1 MRALRGVGCPCQTA
15 PVGKSSRR
23 ESRRNRPKPVR
34 YVDANSQL
42 RVVVVTQ
49 PTGARGVPVDLSH
62 DVTLVKAAL
71 LYADHVELV
80 SPGAAMVTSAGGLQ
94 AATPADAIGL
104 LGTLDPATLAHL
116 GGKNLPD
123 NFAQMVQGAL
133 VLSQMPI
140 DQVRRILGK
149 EVSDEFLADLRAQL
163 EALQGPTRQLREV
176 AAGLVDGSG
185 LRELDDPVR
194 LELVTLRSVGIE
206 GGSTDAVLASYV
218 NHLKNL
224 LRDPV
229 VHALFDESTA
239 SLARSLAREQHVE
252 PNRLTLVHARQAAVG
267 GGLVTRLPSFP
278 DAEMGQVLALRSDLS
293 GPLRRY
299 RRSVAALAGKL
310 QAQAYDEDSSA
321 EIDDLWRTD
330 VAPTLDELRDGLAEH
345 SYIRHLARQIATSP
359 TAITAGVASAGALFM
374 GMHSLAGLDA
384 VLASVGGVTPA
395 ATALAHHGVQ
405 AAVTRGGARDELR
418 RHDLYYLHEVN
429 QRLRQH

>member
-1 MRALRGVGCPCQTA
+1 MRF
-15 PVGKSSRR
+15 
-23 ESRRNRPKPVR
+23 
-34 YVDANSQL
+34 VDSGAQL

-49 PTGARGVPVDLSH
+49 PTVARSVPVDLSH

-94 AATPADAIGL
+94 AATTADALEL
-104 LGTLDPATLAHL
+104 LGTLDAATLAHL
-116 GGKNLPD
+116 GGNNLPD
-123 NFAQMVQGAL
+123 NWVQMAQGAL
-133 VLSQMPI
+133 VLSKMPT
-140 DQVRRILGK
+140 DQVRKALG
-149 EVSDEFLADLRAQL
+149 EDVSDEFLADLRARV
-163 EALQGPTRQLREV
+163 ASLQEPTQRLREV
-176 AAGLVDGSG
+176 ATGLVDGSG

-194 LELVTLRSVGIE
+194 LGLVSLSSVGIE

-239 SLARSLAREQHVE
+239 SLARSLVREQHVE
-252 PNRLTLVHARQAAVG
+252 PNRLTLVHARQAAVS

-278 DAEMGQVLALRSDLS
+278 DAEMGQVLALRSDLA

-299 RRSVAALAGKL
+299 RRSVTALAGKL

-321 EIDDLWRTD
+321 EIEDLWRTD
-330 VAPTLDELRDGLAEH
+330 VAPTLEELRDGLTEH
-345 SYIRHLARQIATSP
+345 SYVRHLARQIATSP
-359 TAITAGVASAGALFM
+359 AAIGAGVASAGVLFM
-374 GMHSLAGLDA
+374 GMHSVAGLDA
-384 VLASVGGVTPA
+384 VLAAVGGATPA
-395 ATALAHHGVQ
+395 ATALAHLGAQ
-405 AAVTRGGARDELR
+405 AAVRRGDARGELR

-429 QRLRQH
+429 ERLHRG